1 LISRRVR
8 SILFGGTVMAR
19 ILVMDDEATAREL
32 VRQALESRGHEVVE
46 CADGNEG
53 LSLLRGG
60 GFALAVVDVMMP
72 GKGGVETLIDIHR
85 EFRNLKVI
93 VVSGKIDVDS
103 DAFRGLAEHF
113 GASRILRKPFEM
125 NELLAAIDQLL

>member
-1 LISRRVR
+1 
-8 SILFGGTVMAR
+8 MAR
-19 ILVMDDEATAREL
+19 ILVMDDEATAREM

-46 CADGNEG
+46 SADGNSG
-53 LSLLRGG
+53 LQLLRSG

-85 EFRNLKVI
+85 DFKSLKVI
-93 VVSGKIDVDS
+93 VISGKIDVDS

-113 GASRILRKPFEM
+113 GASRILRKPFDVS
-125 NELLAAIDQLL
+125 ELLEAVDALL

>member
-1 LISRRVR
+1 M
-8 SILFGGTVMAR
+8 LFGGAAMAR
-19 ILVMDDEATAREL
+19 ILVMDDEATAREM
-32 VRQALESRGHEVVE
+32 VRQALQSRGHEVVE
-46 CADGNEG
+46 SADGNEG
-53 LSLLRGG
+53 LALLRGG

-72 GKGGVETLIDIHR
+72 GKGGVETLIDIHS

-93 VVSGKIDVDS
+93 VISGKIDVDS

-125 NELLAAIDQLL
+125 NDLLAAVDQLL

>member
-1 LISRRVR
+1 
-8 SILFGGTVMAR
+8 MAR
-19 ILVMDDEATAREL
+19 ILVMDDEATAREM

-46 CADGNEG
+46 SADGNEG
-53 LSLLRGG
+53 LALLRGG